1 MAKSNSYFTMK
12 KFMTDNATQSQNTPP
27 TCSALN
33 RYSNAPE
40 TDEMGIVKGY
50 ASPVPA
56 ALMLAAFAVLG
67 LLGIL
72 ATLADK

>member
-1 MAKSNSYFTMK
+1 
-12 KFMTDNATQSQNTPP
+12 MTKHATQSQNTPP

-33 RYSNAPE
+33 RYSAEPE

-56 ALMLAAFAVLG
+56 ALMLGAFAFLA
-67 LLGIL
+67 LAGIA
-72 ATLADK
+72 ATLCR

>member
-1 MAKSNSYFTMK
+1 
-12 KFMTDNATQSQNTPP
+12 MTKHATQSQNTPP

-33 RYSNAPE
+33 RYSDSPE

-67 LLGIL
+67 LLGMV
-72 ATLADK
+72 ATLCR

>member
-1 MAKSNSYFTMK
+1 MTKFNPYFTMK
-12 KFMTDNATQSQNTPP
+12 KFMTTHATHCQNTPP

-40 TDEMGIVKGY
+40 TDEMGMVKGY

-56 ALMLAAFAVLG
+56 ALMLAAFAALG
-67 LLGIL
+67 LLAL
-72 ATLADK
+72 AANFCR

>member
-1 MAKSNSYFTMK
+1 
-12 KFMTDNATQSQNTPP
+12 MTKHATHSQNTPP

-33 RYSNAPE
+33 RYSAEPE
-40 TDEMGIVKGY
+40 TDEMGVVKGY

-67 LLGIL
+67 LLGML
-72 ATLADK
+72 ATFCR

>member
-1 MAKSNSYFTMK
+1 
-12 KFMTDNATQSQNTPP
+12 MTKHATHSQNTPP

-33 RYSNAPE
+33 RYSDSPE

-56 ALMLAAFAVLG
+56 VLMLAAFAVLG
-67 LLGIL
+67 LLGMV
-72 ATLADK
+72 ATLCR